1 MKKIGIVM
9 LLVLAMVLACGA
21 MAAGETE
28 QNAQQNLAVQTA
40 GQGGDADASEKGSV
54 VKVNADW
61 EQMGNVLALFL
72 VLSLIFE
79 TAMTPIFN
87 WTYFARF
94 CEGKGVKTPL
104 VIILAYAI
112 FSKYNL
118 DIIANS
124 VQAFTTYEGTF
135 WGGKVLSAML
145 IAGGSDGIF
154 RIFTKLGIRNPQER
168 KDKSE
173 SVRLQAEAAKAAQAA
188 EEART
193 AEAAKGG
200 AQAPKP
206 AAPSPAAGASQGGD
220 IVQP

>member
-1 MKKIGIVM
+1 MKKLGMVV
-9 LLVLAMVLACGA
+9 LFVLAMVLACGA

-28 QNAQQNLAVQTA
+28 QNVRQGLAVQTA
-40 GQGGDADASEKGSV
+40 GQGGDADASDKGSV

-135 WGGKVLSAML
+135 WGGKILSAML

-173 SVRLQAEAAKAAQAA
+173 SVRRQAQEAKAV
-188 EEART
+188 EEAKK

-206 AAPSPAAGASQGGD
+206 GTPGPAAGASQSGD